1 MNNFNNVREAQRQLQ
16 HINFNIDSHTSQ
28 TEEEQAAERGI
39 YAEAQ
44 TTTRSL
50 SITPTYSA
58 PIRPTPLKPS
68 LGNLNRLNYRLVNR
82 SVITRNDTTYQMNST
97 SSDTL
102 AASVLYDTLY
112 ISLPSFFTTA
122 PNSKKSVGIIIARLF
137 DLAECKEIVGSIH
150 STLVQFD
157 ASANNYCCSSN
168 LLYSEPKRFTIAD
181 NTSIFEVWCRD
192 LNGSIIDLD
201 PAKTRLILELV
212 LEF

>member
-1 MNNFNNVREAQRQLQ
+1 MNNFNNVQ
-16 HINFNIDSHTSQ
+16 HVHFILDSATSE
-28 TEEEQAAERGI
+28 TASEQ
-39 YAEAQ
+39 AEAQ

-68 LGNLNRLNYRLVNR
+68 LGNLNRLNYRLLNR

-112 ISLPSFFTTA
+112 ISLPSFFTTC
-122 PNSKKSVGIIIARLF
+122 PNSKKCVSIIIARLF
-137 DLAECKEIVGSIH
+137 DLAECKEIIGSIH
-150 STLVQFD
+150 SSLVQFD

-168 LLYSEPKRFTIAD
+168 ILYPQPKRFNIAD
-181 NTSIFEVWCRD
+181 NTAIFEVWCRD

-201 PAKTRLILELV
+201 PAKTRLILELL

>member
-1 MNNFNNVREAQRQLQ
+1 MNNFNNVQ

-28 TEEEQAAERGI
+28 TEEDQQQ
-39 YAEAQ
+39 AQ
-44 TTTRSL
+44 TSTRSL

-82 SVITRNDTTYQMNST
+82 SVITRNDTTYQMNSA
-97 SSDTL
+97 SSDSL

-112 ISLPSFFTTA
+112 ISLPSFFTSC
-122 PNSKKSVGIIIARLF
+122 PNSKKTVGIIIARLF

-181 NTSIFEVWCRD
+181 NTAIFEVWCRD